1 MHLQTLLE
9 SLPIDVSITP
19 REVDPRVAA
28 LTSDSREVTPG
39 ALFVAVPGLQVDG
52 HDFIP
57 QALEAGAVGVVG
69 ERPRLDLGLPADFPY
84 VHVDN
89 ARAALGW
96 LHAAWHDF
104 PSRRLTLVGVTGTD
118 GKTTTTNLIHA
129 MLSQAGQP
137 VGMVSTV
144 NARIGERASD
154 TGLHVTTPPAADIQ
168 RYLAEMV
175 DAGMTHAV
183 LESTSHGLAQ
193 HRLTGC
199 DFDVAVITNIT
210 HEHLDYHGS
219 MEAYRAA
226 KGRLFVGLA
235 SSHRKADQ
243 PKISVLNA
251 DDALSYDYLRGI
263 GVEEQISYSL
273 SDAQADVVATDIAY
287 APDGI
292 HFMLESAWGEVSV
305 HTTLVGAYNVSNILA
320 AAATALALGVS
331 LSTIAEAVADFEG
344 VPGRMERI
352 DAGQDF
358 TAIVDFAHTP
368 NALSRALEAARPLTG
383 PEGRVIV
390 VFGCAGLRD
399 REKRQLMGEVA
410 ATGADLTVVTAE
422 DPRTEPLEEIMAAT
436 AHTLIEGGRHEG
448 VDFWQIPDRGAA
460 IRHAVE
466 LARPGDV
473 VLACGKGH
481 EQSMCFGATE
491 YPWDDRE
498 AMRRALRGETLATLP
513 TAQEGQ

>member
-1 MHLQTLLE
+1 MQLQTLLA
-9 SLPIDVSITP
+9 SLPIAVSVSPKSANPKLMGI
-19 REVDPRVAA
+19 
-28 LTSDSREVTPG
+28 TSDSREVTPG
-39 ALFVAVPGLQVDG
+39 ELFVAVSGLQVDG
-52 HDFIP
+52 HDFIAP
-57 QALEAGAVGVVG
+57 ALDAGAVAVVG
-69 ERPRLDLGLPADFPY
+69 ERRRAELSLPATFPY
-84 VHVDN
+84 ARVEN
-89 ARAALGW
+89 ARAVLGW
-96 LHAAWHDF
+96 LHAAWHEF
-104 PSRRLTLVGVTGTD
+104 PSRKLTLIGVTGTD
-118 GKTTTTNLIHA
+118 GKTTTTNLIHT
-129 MLSQAGQP
+129 MLTRAGER

-144 NARIGERASD
+144 NVRIGERASD

-175 DAGMTHAV
+175 AAGMTHAV

-219 MEAYRAA
+219 LEAYRAA
-226 KGRLFVGLA
+226 KGRLFTGLA
-235 SSHRKADQ
+235 SAHRKPGQ

-251 DDALSYDYLRGI
+251 DDALSYDYLREVA
-263 GVEEQISYSL
+263 VERQLSYSL
-273 SDAQADVVATDIAY
+273 SDAEADVVAKDIVY
-287 APDGI
+287 APDGT
-292 HFMLESAWGEVSV
+292 HFTLEGAESRVSM

-320 AAATALALGVS
+320 AAATALALGVPI
-331 LSTIAEAVADFEG
+331 TGIAEAVAEFAG

-368 NALSRALEAARPLTG
+368 NALRRALEAARPLAG

-399 REKRQLMGEVA
+399 REKRRLMGEVA
-410 ATGADLTVVTAE
+410 ATEADLTVVTAE
-422 DPRTEPLEEIMAAT
+422 DPRTESLEEIMAAT
-436 AHTLIEGGRHEG
+436 ARALAAGGRREG
-448 VDFWQIPDRGAA
+448 VDFWQIGDRGVA
-460 IRHAVE
+460 ILHAVE
-466 LARPGDV
+466 LVRPGDV

-481 EQSMCFGATE
+481 EQSMCFGTTE

-498 AMRRALRGETLATLP
+498 AMRLALHGKTLSTLP
-513 TAQEGQ
+513 TSEG